1 MGRLE
6 QRNEGDGLNQ
16 WQGRTAKTDQRD
28 GLSKT
33 SGGADLGGA
42 EDDDSREELAA

>member
-1 MGRLE
+1 MK
-6 QRNEGDGLNQ
+6 GDGVKYNGKA
-16 WQGRTAKTDQRD
+16 GRQTDQ
-28 GLSKT
+28 SEMVCHVT